1 MGPADELQANYTM
14 TLYCI
19 DLITGIFPGRI
30 LLRGA
35 AAAAAAMRAEESV
48 TIGNLPTKAS

>member
-1 MGPADELQANYTM
+1 MGPANELQANYTM

-35 AAAAAAMRAEESV
+35 AAMRAEESG
-48 TIGNLPTKAS
+48 TIGNLPTEAS

>member
-1 MGPADELQANYTM
+1 MVPADELQANYTM

-35 AAAAAAMRAEESV
+35 AVAAAAMRAEESG
-48 TIGNLPTKAS
+48 TIGNLPTEAS